1 MDIDSALK
9 KEKIKI
15 SLCTVLLLAIL
26 IAGMAASACM
36 GAMDISTGDICRVIA
51 NKLFAAGFDIPGN
64 VTAVVWNIRL
74 PRILCAVF
82 VGAGLAVAG
91 VIFQGILQNPLAD
104 PYTLGISTG
113 ASFGASLAII
123 LNILWGI
130 YLPVPL
136 CALVC
141 ALLTLASVI
150 SIASVSDGFKSSSLV
165 IAGIIAGSVL
175 SSGVSFIKMLA
186 GENVSAVVFWIM
198 GSLSAMGWSD
208 VLMAAPVVII
218 CTLLASGLALRL
230 DIMALGEEAA
240 RSLGVNTAALRI
252 VLLIIGSVMTA
263 VCVCICGVIGF
274 VGLIVPHLL
283 RYMLTAKNRVLM
295 PLSALFGAVL
305 LLCADSAARILAS
318 GEIPVGV
325 LTTLIGGPFFI
336 FVFTRRERRGE

>member
-240 RSLGVNTAALRI
+240 RS
-252 VLLIIGSVMTA
+252 VMTA

-336 FVFTRRERRGE
+336 FVFTRRELRGE